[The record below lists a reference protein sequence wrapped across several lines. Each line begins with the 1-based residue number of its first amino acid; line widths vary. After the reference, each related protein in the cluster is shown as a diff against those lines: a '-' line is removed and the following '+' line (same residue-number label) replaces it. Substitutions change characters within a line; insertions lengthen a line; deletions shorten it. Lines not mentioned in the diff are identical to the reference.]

1 MDLNRVYDW
10 LLAEEMKEKFCTL
23 DEVCLFTYY
32 ISALSSYCMHEL
44 F

>member
-1 MDLNRVYDW
+1 MDLNRIYDW

-23 DEVCLFTYY
+23 DEVCFSHL
-32 ISALSSYCMHEL
+32 LMHCSYHVHKR